1 MKIYVGNLSYTCTE
15 EDLKKEFEA
24 YGAVTSVTMIKD
36 RETNKPRGFG
46 FIEMADEDGKKAIES
61 MNGKDVMGRNLVVN
75 EARPKESRGNNG
87 PRRDNFRRG
96 R

>member
-15 EDLKKEFEA
+15 EDLKREFEV
-24 YGAVTSVTMIKD
+24 YGAVTSVTLIKD

-46 FIEMADEDGKKAIES
+46 FIEMADEDGKKAIDT

-75 EARPKESRGNNG
+75 EARPKESRGNDG